1 MDPKI
6 ISSLSHLQYA
16 LSPNCNLHSS
26 PHSAGEVIHTFNKAY
41 ITIQV
46 SDSDWQSS
54 EAFHRSTT
62 VNKIFLF
69 TYNRYR
75 KMFRFACIL
84 AVLSCVSAFM
94 PASVARSSSSISMMA
109 AEGMSRS
116 LPFCKKPKN
125 LDGMIVST

>member
-1 MDPKI
+1 
-6 ISSLSHLQYA
+6 
-16 LSPNCNLHSS
+16 
-26 PHSAGEVIHTFNKAY
+26 
-41 ITIQV
+41 
-46 SDSDWQSS
+46 
-54 EAFHRSTT
+54 
-62 VNKIFLF
+62 
-69 TYNRYR
+69 
-75 KMFRFACIL
+75 MFRFACIL